1 MVDVLIDL
9 RLTRFFFQST
19 ANWPRSLDRV
29 DAAYGRMKHRDAKPR
44 KIWTDPESRTVPERK
59 TLHTSESLR
68 APLYALC
75 SFFLAPKLKA
85 IGDALKFEPEAETEA
100 EIPEYRMSEAN
111 IGVVTL
117 SHKVVRLPMIM
128 FMHTVGLVN
137 SASQS
142 AMEKKSISLYFDEI
156 PCPFLD
162 EIIFL

>member
-1 MVDVLIDL
+1 MY
-9 RLTRFFFQST
+9 
-19 ANWPRSLDRV
+19 
-29 DAAYGRMKHRDAKPR
+29 AA
-44 KIWTDPESRTVPERK
+44 
-59 TLHTSESLR
+59 
-68 APLYALC
+68 
-75 SFFLAPKLKA
+75 FFLAPKLKA

-142 AMEKKSISLYFDEI
+142 AMEKNPYFCTSTKFHALFGRNTSTKSSFCNADLNFWSWAMK
-156 PCPFLD
+156 PGAL
-162 EIIFL
+162 